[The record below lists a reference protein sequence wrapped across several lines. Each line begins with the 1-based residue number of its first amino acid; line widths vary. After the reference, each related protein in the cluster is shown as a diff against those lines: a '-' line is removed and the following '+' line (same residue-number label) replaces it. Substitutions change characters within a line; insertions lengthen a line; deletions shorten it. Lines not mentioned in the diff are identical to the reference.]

1 MAVSLAG
8 VVGATGFGWVAE
20 VLGYRPSVG
29 LANAVLLGLGTMV
42 FWRSSRATGP
52 LPGRPSAG

>member
-1 MAVSLAG
+1 

-20 VLGYRPSVG
+20 VLGYRSSVG